1 MNFHSLKTAIAINI
15 AILLF
20 IAMFLI
26 DFVMINTSMK
36 QLLES
41 DIARGR
47 LLSLMIEQNIAPS
60 QEKNDIELK
69 SDFLMQLKQI
79 IADLGFSC
87 ALINNKSGR
96 LIHSSCENCEIQE
109 ELAGISQQTL
119 KSGKQST
126 TFLGATWGIFW
137 KSDKYIVISNP
148 LLIQG
153 ATAGCVNIVLQLEG
167 FYSHLRHSQKIVL
180 LYILTNTIIL
190 TFIGVLLLYRMTV
203 KPVNRLV
210 KRAEEYTDYSRPL
223 FSREKEN
230 NEFGLLSK
238 SLNKMLVRIS
248 EDKEEIQESLRSLEN
263 ANIELKSAQK
273 EIVRGEKLAS
283 IGRLSAGIAH
293 EIGNPIGIV
302 LGYLE
307 LLKQND
313 ITDDEKEEYVKRTE
327 NEINRINTI
336 VKQLLDFSRPSSGI
350 PVGVPTHAII
360 HDLVDVIKLQ
370 PFMAGI
376 ELKLNLLAENDM
388 VFAEPNQL
396 RQVFLNLIINAA
408 DAISSNAT
416 GIKGKIQIQTEIA
429 NTSDKGSSGGRPE
442 LNILFKDNGHGIPEE
457 NLDNI
462 FDPFYT
468 SKEPGQGT
476 GLGLSVCFW
485 IVDSMGG
492 KIIASSTKNNGTIIT
507 ILLPIHISNKDQ

>member
-1 MNFHSLKTAIAINI
+1 MNFHSLKTGIAINI
-15 AILLF
+15 AVLLL

-26 DFVMINTSMK
+26 DFVMINISMK
-36 QLLES
+36 QLLVS
-41 DIARGR
+41 DISKGR
-47 LLSLMIEQNIAPS
+47 ILSLMIEQN
-60 QEKNDIELK
+60 
-69 SDFLMQLKQI
+69 FLPTKEINNITLRSEFLIQLKNI

-87 ALINNKSGR
+87 ASISNNNGH
-96 LIHSSCENCEIQE
+96 LIHNSCENCEIQE

-119 KSGKQST
+119 KTQKQST
-126 TFLGATWGIFW
+126 TFLGSTWGVFW

-148 LLIQG
+148 LFIKG
-153 ATAGCVNIVLQLEG
+153 TSAGCVNIVLQLES
-167 FYSHLRHSQKIVL
+167 FYSLLRHSQKIVII
-180 LYILTNTIIL
+180 YILTNTIIL
-190 TFIGVLLLYRMTV
+190 TFIGVFLLYRLTI

-238 SLNKMLVRIS
+238 SLNRMLLRIS
-248 EDKEEIQESLRSLEN
+248 EDKEAIQKSLLSLED
-263 ANIELKSAQK
+263 ANSELKSAQK

-283 IGRLSAGIAH
+283 IGRLSAGLAH

-313 ITDDEKEEYVKRTE
+313 ITDDEKDEYIKRTE
-327 NEINRINTI
+327 NEVNRINTI
-336 VKQLLDFSRPSSGI
+336 VKQLLDFSRPSSGN
-350 PVGVPTHAII
+350 PVAVSTHAII

-376 ELKLNLLAENDM
+376 DLELDLLAEHDM
-388 VFAEPNQL
+388 IFAEPNQV
-396 RQVFLNLIINAA
+396 RQVFLNLILNAA
-408 DAISSNAT
+408 DAISSTAT
-416 GIKGKIQIQTEIA
+416 DIDGKIQIQTES
-429 NTSDKGSSGGRPE
+429 TSIPDKGSANGRPE
-442 LNILFKDNGHGIPEE
+442 LNIIFTDNGHGIPEE
-457 NLDNI
+457 DLDNI

-492 KIIASSTKNNGTIIT
+492 KIIASINKNIGAMMT
-507 ILLPIHISNKDQ
+507 ILLPIHMNNEEQ